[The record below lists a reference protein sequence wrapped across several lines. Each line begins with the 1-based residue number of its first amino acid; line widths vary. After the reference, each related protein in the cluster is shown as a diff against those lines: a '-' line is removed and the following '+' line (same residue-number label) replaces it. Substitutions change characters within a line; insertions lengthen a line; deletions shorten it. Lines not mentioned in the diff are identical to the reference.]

1 VPILKPFNAIQ
12 AKPEYIQQVT
22 SNSANYSSEEEL
34 AKEMFANDL
43 SFLHVAKNH
52 MISSNT
58 SRESAA
64 VYDNAKSYF
73 DYLFDNQIVDR
84 FKDEIFFVYRQTY
97 NDISHTGIIGL
108 CDILDYQNEKIL
120 KHEHTRPA
128 TERFIENLVEETNII
143 GEPLLLSHHHKQS
156 LEDLLRWVIQGESDV
171 TFTKKGKTHQ
181 IWVVQDNDVIESI
194 QNEVAEIGSFYIM
207 DGHHRAASVSNLYL
221 ENEDNDKRYC
231 MTYLL
236 DCNQLKI
243 NPFHRIVRSSD
254 LSVEAVFNALN
265 ESFWVDEMPDYAVR
279 PEESGEFVL
288 KCTAGTFRLKLKNVV
303 ELLDVQEFEKK
314 VLSVIFGIKDSRLDD
329 RIEFISTDEALTEAV
344 VQAQSPD
351 TYLFLLHPCNF
362 EDVALISDNGEYM
375 PPKSTFVQPKCDAGL
390 FMQRYGVVEED

>member
-43 SFLHVAKNH
+43 SFLHVTKNH
-52 MISSNT
+52 MISSDI
-58 SRESAA
+58 SRESDV
-64 VYDNAKSYF
+64 VYDNAKAYF
-73 DYLFDNQIVDR
+73 DHLFDNELVDR
-84 FKDEIFFVYRQTY
+84 FKDEIFFVYRQTH

-108 CDILDYQNEKIL
+108 CDILDYQNGKIL

-171 TFTKKGKTHQ
+171 TFTKNGKTHQ
-181 IWVVQDNDVIESI
+181 IWVVQDNDIIESI

-221 ENEDNDKRYC
+221 ENED
-231 MTYLL
+231 L
-236 DCNQLKI
+236 
-243 NPFHRIVRSSD
+243 PVR
-254 LSVEAVFNALN
+254 L
-265 ESFWVDEMPDYAVR
+265 
-279 PEESGEFVL
+279 
-288 KCTAGTFRLKLKNVV
+288 
-303 ELLDVQEFEKK
+303 
-314 VLSVIFGIKDSRLDD
+314 
-329 RIEFISTDEALTEAV
+329 
-344 VQAQSPD
+344 
-351 TYLFLLHPCNF
+351 
-362 EDVALISDNGEYM
+362 
-375 PPKSTFVQPKCDAGL
+375 QPT
-390 FMQRYGVVEED
+390 